1 VLSLMALYGKRVN
14 MEKWRMNDLKCKNTG
29 ANNNFFKVIGPNSK
43 KKAQPLFFLFFI
55 FFNFLFFFLVIIF

>member
-1 VLSLMALYGKRVN
+1 MLSLMALYGKRVN

-55 FFNFLFFFLVIIF
+55 FF